1 MLTSYHIKQLI
12 ALSTSLL
19 LAACVSTPVQTA
31 KTHCPDEFSAS
42 CYPVWFATNRKP
54 LAATDASKGFG
65 GETDESSHYG
75 RVVIAVPGVRMDKSP
90 DSALW
95 QRLAEGTKP
104 IALNSARTLV
114 DPVAWEKDVRSVFSV
129 LHPKDR
135 DVVVYIHGFGNTFE
149 QAAEQ
154 AASLGAALR
163 VPGVMAMFSWPSQGK
178 QGPLNYL
185 RDITA
190 LENSEDELAE
200 FLARLGRLAGPGHVH
215 IIAHSLGVNGFLRSM
230 QSAAARAQIL
240 APKMHF
246 GQIILA
252 APDVNARLFRR
263 LATTVAAM
271 SGRTTLYIAYEDM
284 AVKASEFLHGD
295 HRIGLLATDA
305 QVGAMDTI
313 EVLGRP
319 SNLDVGHSYFR
330 DAPGVLK
337 DIQTLIYFG
346 ESPQKRQ
353 QRNGAPVPDG
363 PPRKQAWIIH
373 NQN

>member
-1 MLTSYHIKQLI
+1 
-12 ALSTSLL
+12 
-19 LAACVSTPVQTA
+19 
-31 KTHCPDEFSAS
+31 
-42 CYPVWFATNRKP
+42 
-54 LAATDASKGFG
+54 
-65 GETDESSHYG
+65 
-75 RVVIAVPGVRMDKSP
+75 
-90 DSALW
+90 
-95 QRLAEGTKP
+95 
-104 IALNSARTLV
+104 
-114 DPVAWEKDVRSVFSV
+114 
-129 LHPKDR
+129 
-135 DVVVYIHGFGNTFE
+135 VVYIHGFGNTFE

-154 AASLGAALR
+154 AATLGVALR

-178 QGPLNYL
+178 QGPLSYL
-185 RDITA
+185 RDISS

-230 QSAAARAQIL
+230 QSATARAQIL

-246 GQIILA
+246 GQIIFA

-263 LATTVAAM
+263 LATTVAAL
-271 SGRTTLYIAYEDM
+271 SSRTTLYIAHEDM

-295 HRIGLLATDA
+295 HRIGLLPTDPLT
-305 QVGAMDTI
+305 GAMDTV
-313 EVLGRP
+313 EVMGRP

-346 ESPQKRQ
+346 ESPKKRQ
-353 QRNGAPVPDG
+353 QRNGAPVPDE
-363 PPRKQAWIIH
+363 PLRKQAWIIH